1 MAGGIVHPVETIMS
15 GENADDNLNE
25 DSVIFLA
32 ETKKPRV
39 RKRQLK
45 IVLKEQSVS
54 AVAEKKKLQIM
65 KRLYPKRYKRIQGA
79 MRVVLLEGI
88 QLKHFE
94 MKRS

>member
-1 MAGGIVHPVETIMS
+1 MHQVETIMS

-45 IVLKEQSVS
+45 ITLKEQSVS
-54 AVAEKKKLQIM
+54 AVAEKKKLQSL
-65 KRLYPKRYKRIQGA
+65 KRLYPRRYKRIQGA